1 MAIRVRPKP
10 AMRDEKPVLKTLKI
24 KADKVRRLFGIEQI
38 APAED
43 SCTREQHHAA
53 HEKNGLRVIPFE
65 QQRHHQGDDYKTNND
80 GKHKC
85 SPRTS

>member
-1 MAIRVRPKP
+1 
-10 AMRDEKPVLKTLKI
+10 MRDEKPVLKTLKKI

-38 APAED
+38 APAKD
-43 SCTREQHHAA
+43 GCACEQHHAA